1 MRCLKA
7 KAVERNE
14 KREAI
19 ANNYTIKMSTCLREF
34 HKFISIRQQIELN
47 SQRFT

>member
-7 KAVERNE
+7 KAVERHE

-19 ANNYTIKMSTCLREF
+19 SNNYAIKMSTCLREF
-34 HKFISIRQQIELN
+34 HKFISTREQAEPN
-47 SQRFT
+47 NQRFA